1 MDEKDLNENE
11 EKLTDVNNDSVD
23 SGLEEKDGVKYE
35 TSDNWEFDAKAPTLD
50 ENLVM
55 ENQDYSIS
63 FDKVSEPKPTQ
74 ALDNPMIIRLLLTK
88 SRLNLYRLQFF
99 LQQ

>member
-35 TSDNWEFDAKAPTLD
+35 TIGSLMQKRR
-50 ENLVM
+50 
-55 ENQDYSIS
+55 
-63 FDKVSEPKPTQ
+63 
-74 ALDNPMIIRLLLTK
+74 RLMKILLWKIKTIQFRLTK
-88 SRLNLYRLQFF
+88 
-99 LQQ
+99 

>member
-63 FDKVSEPKPTQ
+63 FDKVSEPTPTQ
-74 ALDNPMIIRLLLTK
+74 ALDNLLLA
-88 SRLNLYRLQFF
+88 LDIILYLTARRANI
-99 LQQ
+99 

>member
-11 EKLTDVNNDSVD
+11 EKLTDINNDSVD

-35 TSDNWEFDAKAPTLD
+35 TIDNWEFDAKAPTLD

-55 ENQDYSIS
+55 ENQDYSI
-63 FDKVSEPKPTQ
+63 
-74 ALDNPMIIRLLLTK
+74 
-88 SRLNLYRLQFF
+88 
-99 LQQ
+99 

>member
-35 TSDNWEFDAKAPTLD
+35 TSDNWEFDAKARR
-50 ENLVM
+50 
-55 ENQDYSIS
+55 
-63 FDKVSEPKPTQ
+63 
-74 ALDNPMIIRLLLTK
+74 RLMKILLWKIKTIQFHLTK
-88 SRLNLYRLQFF
+88 
-99 LQQ
+99 

>member
-35 TSDNWEFDAKAPTLD
+35 TSDNWEFDAKSC
-50 ENLVM
+50 
-55 ENQDYSIS
+55 YG
-63 FDKVSEPKPTQ
+63 
-74 ALDNPMIIRLLLTK
+74 K
-88 SRLNLYRLQFF
+88 SRLFNFI
-99 LQQ
+99 

>member
-35 TSDNWEFDAKAPTLD
+35 TSDNWEFDAKRR
-50 ENLVM
+50 
-55 ENQDYSIS
+55 
-63 FDKVSEPKPTQ
+63 
-74 ALDNPMIIRLLLTK
+74 RLMKILLWKIKTIQFHLTK
-88 SRLNLYRLQFF
+88 
-99 LQQ
+99 